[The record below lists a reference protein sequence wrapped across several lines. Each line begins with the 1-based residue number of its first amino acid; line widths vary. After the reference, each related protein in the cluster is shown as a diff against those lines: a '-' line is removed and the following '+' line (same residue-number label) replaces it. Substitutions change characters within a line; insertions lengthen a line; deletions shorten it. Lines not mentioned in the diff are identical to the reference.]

1 MAALAL
7 QSLFTS
13 HAGCF
18 GRGRRWIHRPALTA
32 AIALLLTMAGPARAD
47 NLAPLGSGIMG
58 FAASVVETNLG
69 TLLFHG
75 GVAGNINDNNLN
87 TSVDDYSGGSDGG
100 QGVSFVGVLWPSLRT
115 EQITNL
121 TLSLATFFDGGWFG
135 PNATGPGGNGMLDA
149 TYLVEP
155 EVQVSTNHGTTW
167 RRIPRTTDYLTVL
180 NGHFLPPAFGPPT
193 LATANFQLTS
203 TITNINGI
211 RIIGSNGG
219 QADGN
224 GFIGVFELTVD
235 GIVTDSDGDGMPD
248 AWETINGLIVGTN
261 DSAGDPDGDGLPNL
275 QEYQNSTDPHNP
287 DSDGD
292 GYSDGVEVAAGT
304 NPNNPG
310 STPANLALQG
320 TAIIGTEDVP
330 GGTDTPVANAGLA
343 TDVNDDD
350 LTSRVDTWNNASVDT
365 LSYVGI
371 LWSTP
376 PTNPVVRLELN
387 LAIFFDGGWFGTNNI
402 GPGSGGFLSTN
413 LHLAQ
418 PTVQASGD
426 GGVTWTNVAFKSD
439 YLIALEGHPLPAIDF
454 GAPTLATAHFQLT
467 PPLTNISGIR
477 VIGTEGGTASGGFLG
492 VFELA
497 TLTGDARRV
506 TLLNPRMVAGEF
518 SFEFDS
524 QAGIGHVV
532 QFKNSLSD
540 ANWQTLRIVAG
551 DGTRKQVNDNTGGPQ
566 RLYRVLSQ

>member
-1 MAALAL
+1 MAV
-7 QSLFTS
+7 
-13 HAGCF
+13 
-18 GRGRRWIHRPALTA
+18 
-32 AIALLLTMAGPARAD
+32 LLTMASPATAD
-47 NLAPLGSGIMG
+47 NLAPLGTGIMG
-58 FAASVVETNLG
+58 FSASIAETNLG
-69 TLLFHG
+69 TLLFHAG
-75 GVAGNINDNNLN
+75 TAGNINDNNLN
-87 TSVDDYSGGSDGG
+87 TSVDDYSGGTDGG

-121 TLSLATFFDGGWFG
+121 TLSIATFFDGGWFG
-135 PNATGPGGNGMLDA
+135 PNATGPGASGALNS
-149 TYLVEP
+149 TYLTEP

-167 RRIPRTTDYLTVL
+167 RRVPRTTDYLAAL
-180 NGHFLPPAFGPPT
+180 NGHVLPIAFGAPT
-193 LATANFQLTS
+193 LATANFQLT
-203 TITNINGI
+203 TAITNINGI

-219 QADGN
+219 PADGN
-224 GFIGVFELTVD
+224 GFIGVFELVVD
-235 GIVTDSDGDGMPD
+235 GVLADSDGDGMPD
-248 AWETINGLIVGTN
+248 AWETANGLIVGVN
-261 DSAGDPDGDGLPNL
+261 DSAADPDGDGLPNL

-287 DSDGD
+287 DTDGD

-304 NPNNPG
+304 NLNNPR

-320 TAIIGTEDVP
+320 TAILGTENVP
-330 GGTDTPVANAGLA
+330 GGVDTPVANAGLP

-350 LTSRVDTWNNASVDT
+350 LTSRVDTWNGGSPDT

-371 LWSTP
+371 LWTTP

-387 LAIFFDGGWFGTNNI
+387 VAVFFDGGWFGVNNI

-413 LHLAQ
+413 LHLVQ
-418 PTVQASGD
+418 PSVQASGD
-426 GGVTWTNVAFKSD
+426 GGVTWTNVAFTSD

-467 PPLTNISGIR
+467 PPLTNLSGIR
-477 VIGTEGGTASGGFLG
+477 LIGSEGGPASGGFLG

-497 TLTGDARRV
+497 VLTGDARRV
-506 TLLNPRMVAGEF
+506 TLLNPRMVAGQF

-540 ANWQTLRIVAG
+540 DAWQTFDIVAG
-551 DGTRKQVNDNTGGPQ
+551 DGTRKQVTDNSGGAQ